1 MEILETVRDKV
12 PAEVFTT
19 PYSNP
24 VGGNP
29 EAVRNNQREALRLL
43 RQAGYEVRDRRLVN
57 VKTGAADAGRDSSD
71 KTKAIS
77 ASRCSTS
84 PAWSGSASR

>member
-1 MEILETVRDKV
+1 MAPNWHQTACPRGRELEILETVRAEV

-29 EAVRNNQREALRLL
+29 EAVRSNLREGMKLFKE
-43 RQAGYEVRDRRLVN
+43 AGL
-57 VKTGAADAGRDSSD
+57 
-71 KTKAIS
+71 
-77 ASRCSTS
+77 
-84 PAWSGSASR
+84 